1 METSES
7 ALESWDLI
15 LFRKK
20 FWSTLSQQLLTNK
33 LVCGLRDPFL
43 TYFHSISAHYD
54 LVNTCWLSVDQNYF
68 FEKYAS
74 RAFKC
79 RVDHNFSMSGYE
91 NSTWWSYNIFGH
103 FRCIFGIFHQITKM
117 TKNVR
122 KCCNFIRLNILDQ
135 KSKNYH
141 RHVIWK
147 PWIHTFQKN
156 NFGQHLNNRC

>member
-7 ALESWDLI
+7 ALESWDLV

-20 FWSTLSQQLLTNK
+20 KKIGQHLVNSCWPINWFVVLETL
-33 LVCGLRDPFL
+33 FL
-43 TYFHSISAHYD
+43 TYFHSISVHYG
-54 LVNTCWLSVDQNYF
+54 LVNTCWPSVDQNYF

-74 RAFKC
+74 WAFKC

-147 PWIHTFQKN
+147 PWIP
-156 NFGQHLNNRC
+156 GVV

>member
-1 METSES
+1 MVLET
-7 ALESWDLI
+7 L
-15 LFRKK
+15 
-20 FWSTLSQQLLTNK
+20 
-33 LVCGLRDPFL
+33 FL
-43 TYFHSISAHYD
+43 TYFHSISVHYD

-68 FEKYAS
+68 FENYVS

-79 RVDHNFSMSGYE
+79 HVDDNFSMSGYE

-103 FRCIFGIFHQITKM
+103 FRIIFGIFHQITKM

-147 PWIHTFQKN
+147 PWIHTFRKN
-156 NFGQHLNNRC
+156 NFGQHLVNSCWLKFHPKSLYTTSFNKNPPPRLQNLP